1 MAYVDYFKEYENPNE
16 FTIAH
21 AMAKKVIH
29 SIKHPPTCI
38 DKGV

>member
-29 SIKHPPTCI
+29 F
-38 DKGV
+38 D